1 MVFAN
6 VMTRLADH
14 APGFDKKPFPN
25 PAESSSVFSNT
36 IFWFGFLIQAQWA
49 NDLAAL
55 SQSGMTLWSGS
66 RAAFIEP
73 RR

>member
-14 APGFDKKPFPN
+14 APGFDKKHFPN

-36 IFWFGFLIQAQWA
+36 IFWFGFLIQAQ
-49 NDLAAL
+49 
-55 SQSGMTLWSGS
+55 
-66 RAAFIEP
+66 
-73 RR
+73 